1 MNFKITLPTSHEFPA
16 QLMSVR
22 TVKMF
27 KSDVPSVLVSHVHIY
42 AVDHTTDS
50 LLCQCSVLIKTT
62 PLFNHSFFQMVDAT
76 DLAAMNSFLQNA
88 PNRIV
93 HRIEIWTV
101 QWPIRSPKSIS
112 NWSINLKHHFLQMS
126 KRTEPEQN

>member
-1 MNFKITLPTSHEFPA
+1 
-16 QLMSVR
+16 MSVR
-22 TVKMF
+22 TVNVF
-27 KSDVPSVLVSHVHIY
+27 KSDVRSVPLSHV
-42 AVDHTTDS
+42 DHATDS